1 LLNQV
6 FWLVFD
12 DSLSHSWRSMSNLA
26 CDTMKEVEQLAD
38 SQYLFITASRSG
50 SALSAVPKISKNLVV
65 YMAGLL
71 AVSPYRHGP
80 FNFAKGVAQHT
91 FGVAGRD
98 SIAQLH
104 CHS

>member
-12 DSLSHSWRSMSNLA
+12 DSLSWRSMSNLA
-26 CDTMKEVEQLAD
+26 CDTTEEVEQLAD

-50 SALSAVPKISKNLVV
+50 SALLAVPKISKNLIA
-65 YMAGLL
+65 YMAGLV
-71 AVSPYRHGP
+71 AVSPYGHGP
-80 FNFAKGVAQHT
+80 FNSRAKGVAQHT